1 MKEGMKMD
9 SMPGMDHGQM
19 DHGQMD
25 HGDHG
30 ENGTHQ

>member
-9 SMPGMDHGQM
+9 SMPGWPRQM

-25 HGDHG
+25 HGEHG
-30 ENGTHQ
+30 AHQ